1 MTNAKQRRQRK
12 LAAESAA
19 IERRLKNAV
28 AVNPDGPVLGRSN
41 IAYELAERTRGTAHG
56 GMGMIAKVVKHSG
69 LAEEIDSALH
79 LLKIHRP
86 YHESDHVLNVASAPR
101 GALTYPLRSGEGL
114 EVISLGPMVYLASK
128 E

>member
-1 MTNAKQRRQRK
+1 
-12 LAAESAA
+12 
-19 IERRLKNAV
+19 
-28 AVNPDGPVLGRSN
+28 
-41 IAYELAERTRGTAHG
+41 
-56 GMGMIAKVVKHSG
+56 MGLIAKVVKHSC

-79 LLKIHRP
+79 LLKIHKP